1 MLNQER
7 YSEIMKYI
15 KKNKSV
21 TVNYMSGLLK
31 VSVDTVRRDLKH
43 LEKEGLLV
51 RTHGGAVLHD
61 VVTDCGTITERKGSM
76 TVNKTDLGKEIAPLI
91 RDGEVLFLDGSS
103 TTLLMIPELKR
114 HKNLTIVTNSV
125 YTAVEVMNHE
135 IKANLHILG
144 GKLHY
149 ENGSIVGNYGID
161 ELKNF
166 HISSAVLSCY
176 GLTIEEGYC
185 DIDFDEAVFKRA
197 VIEQSQHVYF
207 LMDHS
212 KIGLRSPVKIT
223 EIRDDITLITEKV
236 EDSFV
241 KAYQSLAIG
250 ELIVKKEY
258 AK

>member
-15 KKNKSV
+15 RKNKSV
-21 TVNYMSGLLK
+21 TVNHMSSILK

-61 VVTDCGTITERKGSM
+61 VVLDCGTIYERKESM
-76 TVNKTDLGKEIAPLI
+76 TVNKTDLGKEIAPFI

-103 TTLLMIPELKR
+103 TTLLMLPELREK
-114 HKNLTIVTNSV
+114 KNLTIVTNSV
-125 YTAVEVMNHE
+125 YTAVEVMKQE
-135 IKANLHILG
+135 IKAGLHVLG
-144 GKLHY
+144 GKLIV
-149 ENGSIVGNYGID
+149 ENGSVVGNHGIN
-161 ELKNF
+161 ELKNY
-166 HISSAVLSCY
+166 HISSAIMSCY
-176 GLTIEEGYC
+176 GLTVEEGYC
-185 DIDFDEAVFKRA
+185 DIDFDEALFKRA

-236 EDSFV
+236 DESFIES
-241 KAYQSLAIG
+241 YRSLTLG